1 MSFRARIACCLLLT
15 SALLPQARAL
25 LNFNE
30 GKDLVFVTATYS
42 IGLDTNVFTRKQ
54 ANSSTTHTLA
64 VSADYTRNAGL
75 ISVAA
80 NVSASAGRFD
90 DVPGQDFS
98 DPKFAVS
105 FRKRYGRTTGIL
117 GFTGGRESQP
127 DPDAGQRTRSWST
140 NSNLNLRYPVNDRY
154 YLTNTFAAS
163 TRIYDNSNAFSNL
176 WNYSEAF
183 AVNYVYSSKL
193 DLNGGYTVALSETSR
208 NTTAWDQSLTVGA
221 SGGILPKLSGSVRA
235 GLQRRDSESTIG
247 GDEAFY
253 SFTSG
258 TTLKWLY
265 SRKMSFNA
273 DFNQDF
279 STTSTDI
286 SVNRASAGLNATFSL
301 SSKYIANAGVSYT
314 LSDYLG
320 RAGEIP
326 GPNGSTGINRKD
338 YMFSFNASIGAA
350 LTTHIR
356 TSLAYSYTLNTS
368 NLSSASF
375 ERQSLA
381 LTIVATY

>member
-1 MSFRARIACCLLLT
+1 MTLRARITCCLLV
-15 SALLPQARAL
+15 SSVIIPQARAL

-30 GKDLVFVTATYS
+30 GKDLVFVTASYS
-42 IGLDTNVFTRKQ
+42 IGLDTNVFTRKS
-54 ANSSTTHTLA
+54 ADSSTTHTLA

-90 DVPGQDFS
+90 DVPNQDFS
-98 DPKFAVS
+98 DPKFALS
-105 FRKRYGRTTGIL
+105 FRKRYGRTTGTL
-117 GFTGGRESQP
+117 GLTAGRESQP

-140 NSNLNLRYPVNDRY
+140 GGNLSLRYPVNDRY
-154 YLTNTFAAS
+154 YFTNSFGAN
-163 TRIYDNSNAFSNL
+163 TRIYDDSNVFSNL
-176 WNYSEAF
+176 WTYSEGIAL
-183 AVNYVYSSKL
+183 NYVYSSKL
-193 DLNGGYTVALSETSR
+193 DLNGGYTVSLSETSR

-221 SGGILPKLSGSVRA
+221 SGGILPKLSGTIRA
-235 GLQRRDSESTIG
+235 GLQRRDSESRIG
-247 GDEAFY
+247 GDESFY
-253 SFTSG
+253 AFTSG

-265 SRKMSFNA
+265 SRKLTFNA

-279 STTSTDI
+279 STTSTDV
-286 SVNRASAGLNATFSL
+286 SVNRATAGLNATFSV

-320 RAGEIP
+320 KAGEIP
-326 GPNGSTGINRKD
+326 APTGSTGINRRD
-338 YMFSFNASIGAA
+338 YMFQFTASIGAA
-350 LTTHIR
+350 ITTHIR
-356 TSLAYSYTLNTS
+356 TSLAYAYMLNTS

-375 ERQSLA
+375 ERQTLA